1 MPKRLDGRMAAFVLS
16 EEQTLLSKQ
25 RTALSFMQTGLVFIG
40 VGLTVARLF
49 SELFFQAVG
58 IVLIIIGFYEIA
70 HSYRKL
76 AEYNQRLKRVKRFLK
91 GSRYAE
97 IEYGPE
103 KSL

>member
-1 MPKRLDGRMAAFVLS
+1 MPKRLDGRMAAFALS

-40 VGLTVARLF
+40 VGLTVAKLF
-49 SELFFQAVG
+49 SDAFFQAVG
-58 IVLIIIGFYEIA
+58 IALLIIGFYEIA
-70 HSYRKL
+70 HAYKKL
-76 AEYNQRLKRVKRFLK
+76 GEYNRRLKRVKKFLK

-97 IEYGPE
+97 IEYVSE